1 MINLKTVN
9 LNCKPNL
16 LVSSAGFYLIQPLKS
31 ASNFDYLAQA
41 KTLPKAKFLT
51 QLTYPKIKIAKIKM
65 FIINLVN

>member
-16 LVSSAGFYLIQPLKS
+16 LVSLAGFYLIQPLKS
-31 ASNFDYLAQA
+31 AGKFDYLVQA

-51 QLTYPKIKIAKIKM
+51 RLSHTQR
-65 FIINLVN
+65 